1 MENAKLS
8 LKIYF
13 ILQVSVAFWAQWGY
27 DIEALRRVFLCRNE
41 VNIMSTKQEPLDLT
55 TCPITSGLLRFSLPF
70 LASSILQ
77 TLYSTVDTIIV
88 GQFVGSAGLAA
99 VNNVS
104 FICNAASNI
113 GLGASAGSAVM
124 IAQYFGAKN
133 DEGIHRTVG
142 TALSISAITAV
153 VISLIVCLF
162 ANPLLTLIR
171 IPAEAREEAYGYLM
185 IRAACFLISF
195 FYNSITSFLRGMGDS
210 KRPLYF
216 SAVASVANIF
226 LDLLFVG
233 GFSWG
238 AAGAALAT
246 EISEVFALIW
256 AFLYLKKH
264 QPGMLTLDPKQYRIH
279 KPTAK
284 LVLKIGVPSSFQYVF
299 IDLSFVFVNAI
310 INSYGVIAAS
320 AVAVGS
326 KVVNLSQVG
335 ISALATGVGTMSGQ
349 NIGAGKPDR
358 AEKTV
363 RVGVRCALAVAV
375 VMFAIIQAIPGPLVR
390 LFNSDPAALEESVR
404 CLRYLSLMAF
414 PSAFFFIYV
423 AISTAVGFTTFSM
436 FCHVLDGVVV
446 RVVLSLLLTK
456 VFGMGL
462 VGVYLGMGL
471 APTLSAIIAGAYFYS
486 GKWRSRKLLESKELA
501 EDPAG

>member
-1 MENAKLS
+1 MTAKR
-8 LKIYF
+8 
-13 ILQVSVAFWAQWGY
+13 A
-27 DIEALRRVFLCRNE
+27 
-41 VNIMSTKQEPLDLT
+41 PLDLT

-104 FICNAASNI
+104 YICNAASNI
-113 GLGASAGSAVM
+113 GLGASAGSAVL
-124 IAQYFGAKN
+124 IAQYCGAKN
-133 DEGIHRTVG
+133 EDGIHRTVG
-142 TALSISAITAV
+142 TALSISAIMAV
-153 VISLIVCLF
+153 IISLTVCLLI
-162 ANPLLTLIR
+162 NPLLTLIN
-171 IPAEAREEAYGYLM
+171 IPQEARSEAYGYLM
-185 IRAACFLISF
+185 IRAVCFLISF
-195 FYNSITSFLRGMGDS
+195 TYNSITSFLRGMGDS

-216 SAVASVANIF
+216 SAVASVANVF
-226 LDLLFVG
+226 LDLLFVAVIH
-233 GFSWG
+233 WG

-246 EISEVFALIW
+246 EISQLFALVW
-256 AFLYLKKH
+256 AFLYLKKR
-264 QPGMLTLDPKQYRIH
+264 QPGMLTLNPGQYRIH
-279 KPTAK
+279 GPTAK

-299 IDLSFVFVNAI
+299 IDLSFVFVNSI

-349 NIGAGKPDR
+349 NIGANEPDR
-358 AEKTV
+358 AKKTIQ
-363 RVGVRCALAVAV
+363 VGVRCALLVAV
-375 VMFAIIQAIPGPLVR
+375 VMFCIIQAIPGPLVK
-390 LFNSDPAALEESVR
+390 LFNRDPAALKESIR
-404 CLRYLSLMAF
+404 CLRFLSLMSF

-423 AISTAVGFTTFSM
+423 AISTTVGFTTFSM

-446 RVVLSLLLTK
+446 RVVLSLLLTQ
-456 VFGMGL
+456 VFGLGL

-486 GKWRSRKLLESKELA
+486 GRWRTRKILESKELA
-501 EDPAG
+501 EP

>member
-1 MENAKLS
+1 
-8 LKIYF
+8 
-13 ILQVSVAFWAQWGY
+13 
-27 DIEALRRVFLCRNE
+27 
-41 VNIMSTKQEPLDLT
+41 MSTDRKALDLT
-55 TCPITSGLLRFSLPF
+55 TCPITSGLLRFSMPF

-113 GLGASAGSAVM
+113 GLGASAGGAVL
-124 IAQYFGAKN
+124 IAQYYGSKN

-142 TALSISAITAV
+142 TALSISAIMAI
-153 VISLIVCLF
+153 VISLAVCLF
-162 ANPLLTLIR
+162 IQPILNLIN
-171 IPAEAREEAYGYLM
+171 IPPEARQEAFGYLM

-195 FYNSITSFLRGMGDS
+195 FYHSITSFLRGMGDS

-216 SAVASVANIF
+216 SAVASLANVV
-226 LDLLFVG
+226 LDLLFVAVIP
-233 GFSWG
+233 WG

-246 EISEVFALIW
+246 EISEVIALIW
-256 AFLYLKKH
+256 AFLYLKKR
-264 QPGMLTLDPKQYRIH
+264 QPGMLTLDRKQYRIH
-279 KPTAK
+279 RPTAK
-284 LVLKIGVPSSFQYVF
+284 MVLKIGIPSSFQYVF
-299 IDLSFVFVNAI
+299 IDLSFVFVNSI
-310 INSYGVIAAS
+310 INGYGVIAAS

-335 ISALATGVGTMSGQ
+335 ISALSTGVITMCGQ

-358 AEKTV
+358 AGKTIQ
-363 RVGVRCALAVAV
+363 VGVRCALTVAV
-375 VMFAIIQAIPGPLVR
+375 VMFCIIHAIPGPLVR
-390 LFNSDPAALEESVR
+390 LFNRDPEALTESIR

-414 PSAFFFIYV
+414 PSSFFFIYV

-446 RVVLSLLLTK
+446 RIVLSLLLTQ

-471 APTLSAIIAGAYFYS
+471 APTLSAIIAGIYFYS
-486 GKWRSRKLLESKELA
+486 GKWRERKLLESRELA
-501 EDPAG
+501 EE

>member
-1 MENAKLS
+1 M
-8 LKIYF
+8 IYMYRCGG
-13 ILQVSVAFWAQWGY
+13 A
-27 DIEALRRVFLCRNE
+27 FLCSPE
-41 VNIMSTKQEPLDLT
+41 KSDHMSTKREAMDLT
-55 TCPITSGLLRFSLPF
+55 TCPITSGLLRFSVPF

-104 FICNAASNI
+104 YICNAASNI
-113 GLGASAGSAVM
+113 GLGASAGGAVL
-124 IAQYFGAKN
+124 IAQYCGAKN

-142 TALSISAITAV
+142 TSLSISAIMAILISV
-153 VISLIVCLF
+153 VVCLF
-162 ANPLLTLIR
+162 AGPLLTLIN
-171 IPAEAREEAYGYLM
+171 IPAEARTEAYNYLM
-185 IRAACFLISF
+185 IRAVCFLVSF
-195 FYNSITSFLRGMGDS
+195 FYHALTSFLRGMGDS

-216 SAVASVANIF
+216 SAVASVANVL
-226 LDLLFVG
+226 LDLLFVAVIP
-233 GFSWG
+233 WG

-256 AFLYLKKH
+256 AFLYLRKH
-264 QPGMLTLDPKQYRIH
+264 QPGMLTLKPSQYKIH
-279 KPTAK
+279 RPTAK
-284 LVLKIGVPSSFQYVF
+284 LVLKIGIPSSFQYLF
-299 IDLSFVFVNAI
+299 IDLSFVFVNSI

-335 ISALATGVGTMSGQ
+335 ISALSTGVGTMCGQ

-358 AEKTV
+358 AGKTIQ
-363 RVGVRCALAVAV
+363 VGVRCALAVAV
-375 VMFAIIQAIPGPLVR
+375 VMFCIIQAIPGPLVK
-390 LFNSDPAALEESVR
+390 LFNRDPAALEESIR

-414 PSAFFFIYV
+414 PSAFFFVYV

-446 RVVLSLLLTK
+446 RVVLSLLLTQ
-456 VFGMGL
+456 VFGLGL
-462 VGVYLGMGL
+462 TGVYLGMGL
-471 APTLSAIIAGAYFYS
+471 APTLSAIIAGVYFYS
-486 GKWRSRKLLESKELA
+486 GKWRSRKLLESKELTA
-501 EDPAG
+501 E